1 MGTYPT
7 TASSIDIGS
16 NATTMSIYGV
26 ANKRAVN
33 YKTAKSVPGGTAS
46 ATSPGTTKSVAQLN
60 IDVGAAFN
68 AATPTAATVQA
79 IRDVTNTIFAQVITA
94 PAKNPSK
101 GYWQPGNWG
110 IWKAA
115 DKAQATACGGDATQM
130 PQAQEAPTGNT
141 PGTYTKFS
149 LQMNG
154 GLACSKMT
162 SGEGTVTSNTAT
174 FKTVQPKVSQNGSGD
189 GTTTATPTAVGTAV
203 ANACPTVSGIQAV
216 KDCIVGSGAAGSP
229 APKAPYEVPLAAA
242 RRYAAGSNTANGG
255 LSNDEIKKATRGIAP
270 TGDVPADTVTPTA
283 CIGPDVIFNDVVNSG
298 QANGQGGLVALG
310 NPPLLGQGVALC
322 DPNGYKPADAV
333 AVNGAA
339 QNGGSPVPS
348 ATRNYDQNKLWYSG
362 VNDGPAG
369 GAVGAGARNGVLIG
383 IQKFW
388 DPITAAQ
395 ASGGAFCCDALYY
408 GKDGVGRGSVG
419 ANPPVVGVTKNAD
432 FKPNAIVGA
441 AMDLQVVPGG
451 VCTDGVPTTSVKEG
465 LSEAVNVKQE
475 EFLEGQAFYACV
487 A

>member
-1 MGTYPT
+1 MGGCPRTPRPPRRHRQAVWLLRTTLAMARTSLTATSGLVSRLTAKGPRHPQAHRATVPMPRFSRSRPPTGLLRRMCSTTLTWLKPTLKPTGLLTPGLTWTVLLLLT
-7 TASSIDIGS
+7 TASSTDIGS

-79 IRDVTNTIFAQVITA
+79 IRDVTNTIFAQAAQRYIAKISLAAHMPGNGMGGSSRFDQVITA

-162 SGEGTVTSNTAT
+162 SGEGTVASNTAT
-174 FKTVQPKVSQNGSGD
+174 FKTVQPKVSQNGSGA

-203 ANACPTVSGIQAV
+203 ADACPTVSGIQAV

-229 APKAPYEVPLAAA
+229 APQSSL
-242 RRYAAGSNTANGG
+242 
-255 LSNDEIKKATRGIAP
+255 
-270 TGDVPADTVTPTA
+270 
-283 CIGPDVIFNDVVNSG
+283 
-298 QANGQGGLVALG
+298 
-310 NPPLLGQGVALC
+310 
-322 DPNGYKPADAV
+322 
-333 AVNGAA
+333 
-339 QNGGSPVPS
+339 
-348 ATRNYDQNKLWYSG
+348 
-362 VNDGPAG
+362 
-369 GAVGAGARNGVLIG
+369 
-383 IQKFW
+383 
-388 DPITAAQ
+388 
-395 ASGGAFCCDALYY
+395 
-408 GKDGVGRGSVG
+408 
-419 ANPPVVGVTKNAD
+419 
-432 FKPNAIVGA
+432 
-441 AMDLQVVPGG
+441 
-451 VCTDGVPTTSVKEG
+451 
-465 LSEAVNVKQE
+465 
-475 EFLEGQAFYACV
+475 
-487 A
+487 